1 MAVEI
6 PVIINIDKAFEDAAK
21 RVGVAIRPLQD
32 SIESHTLQTN
42 ITIGNLDNANRG
54 LKELNEYFKELEN
67 AEWSKVGEKL
77 DLSPYINQSIMRLRS
92 LEKELTD
99 IQELRQM
106 EGGSG
111 DFSFAEEYKRV
122 KTEIDGVITGI
133 AAMQKAQAQLNAAMS
148 TGGIQDYL
156 RGLTGSNAEL
166 QKMNQYYR
174 ELEASTAR
182 MSDSI
187 NAIRGRLE
195 TLNAE
200 WNNMTGE
207 ERRSKKGE
215 EILEQARKEKQILKE
230 EALTIDQIL
239 QKEERKAE
247 QIKKGL
253 QQRRY
258 ENAILNA
265 TAVSMRVLQEQER
278 ILSDRLNRTNIKSSK
293 YAELKEQ
300 LEQVRVK
307 MRELQ
312 SEAAATSGVFGI
324 QSRILQN
331 LTSMAS
337 MYVSAFGAIRLVK
350 QIRDV
355 TGELEYQR
363 VALGH
368 LLQDVSKGNALF
380 EQIKE
385 AAIESPFRIKD
396 LVTYTKQLAAYRV
409 EQNELFYTTK
419 RLADISAGL
428 GVDMNRLILAY
439 GQVRAASVLRGQ
451 ELRQFTEAGI
461 PLVQMLAEKFTD
473 LRGEMVSTA
482 DVFKLISQRAVPFSM
497 ISEIFE
503 DLTEKGGMFYKMQE
517 EQAKTLKGRWEKLK
531 DAYDIALQSVG
542 DTESFQRANDAI
554 LSGLRFIADNLRV
567 IIKLV
572 DSAVISWAAYNAVL
586 WLAGSRTKLVA
597 TAEQAAAI
605 ATAVR
610 SKTLSGIVVK
620 ILGQAAAE
628 KALTAA
634 TTQAT
639 IGTNM
644 LSRALGR
651 LKIALLTNPWAVAG
665 AAILTVILA
674 LTRYKK
680 ATDDAT
686 EATNSLN
693 RAVSELNNA
702 NRQYERISGLI
713 KKYEELSKVEERNAA
728 QNETLGRTVKKLA
741 AEYPDLKEKL
751 ENNNLPLKERLAL
764 VEKLNEEEAKRI
776 KAIKDEKEAEL
787 NAAESRLS
795 RAEKNLGTKQQA
807 KNEATDWY
815 NETKATLD
823 SLSADGQSGRS
834 WFMRVLLGPNDYDE
848 TEAALDRLEKHLDKT
863 EEDYNKNKEAVDGL
877 KDSIEE
883 LRKELYGVAEDAPEL
898 EKGWKT
904 ALEQMQLDS
913 RGAQLFTPEQLEGW
927 HRLYDVSNDLE
938 KEWKKLKVDLEGLK
952 AAMPKPGDPNY
963 LSWLEDIYD
972 VTARINGMES
982 IRDKFNFTWKTGSGG
997 RSGKSS
1003 YQADPFIAQMKE
1015 RMKFMQDFKK
1025 GYDDL
1030 SKYMSSAQAEME
1042 ESSVML
1048 GRGQSLG
1055 LSADQ
1060 QLRATNGLSKWY
1072 EDMIEDV
1079 KKKLREKGVSGVSA
1093 TDFLSID
1100 TTKKSKAVQD
1110 LQKLLQQLWDA
1121 KTDYDTSERKKQ
1133 IEDALK
1139 KLSEEIKR
1147 SETAK
1152 NFFEN
1157 VLGLTGDKELAGNL
1171 AVSVYGDPGEEIGT
1185 RIKDSIEGA
1194 LDGMKLDKTSGIGKT
1209 LLDAAGN
1216 MDFREVMKNFD
1227 QVPQDLR
1234 ETVKNAAAV
1243 VEKYNTDTANSYVKL
1258 LMQFDEIG
1266 QKRRTIEDKA
1276 DKDIATLRE
1285 GLALELKAI
1294 NEKMEGEEKEAA
1306 EKAAR
1311 AREEAAEEGV
1321 NRQRELDLL
1330 RTSRD
1335 YRLFFETIGTI
1346 SLASAR
1352 KIAKAERD
1360 IVSAQFEAHEINL
1373 NQYLRALNRIDE
1385 QLKKYED
1392 ERNPI
1397 VTYLTKG
1404 LDGLFEKLK
1413 QTDINLRAFAGNLK
1427 DDEGNFSLPE
1437 GLKEAVNTIGK
1448 IFGGSIFGENIKG
1461 RKNVFDQLKEELKE
1475 NADAWEETLDRVAEK
1490 LGEMGSDM
1498 SRGFG
1503 WAGFWVS
1510 FAGGAV
1516 KSFDQIAQK
1525 SKNTEGEVKEGW
1537 NAVGKFIMTSA
1548 AGMLVGNPLGAG
1560 VLGQLWDVDDA
1571 WERFTSLNEK
1581 AMSGFEKFKSGDII
1595 GAIADNIEGWSEV
1608 FGKNTKAIDRQIK
1621 EQSDN
1626 IEELKYQ
1633 YDRLGVAIEDAFGS
1647 DYIYN
1652 FQKQVEVL
1660 QAQAEAYR
1668 KQAEL
1673 EQQKGDKKRDDEK
1686 IKDYKNSAREIEDQ
1700 ITDMQGQLAEFFTG
1714 TDLTSAARDFAQ
1726 AWIEAYKEFGS
1737 TTDAMREKFDEMIEN
1752 MVVNSLAARLVQGIL
1767 KPIFDEI
1774 DKAAGEGDLSAQ
1786 KIGEISA
1793 LVPTAIEKIDNSL
1806 GTMVSQLSAAGIN
1819 LRQQAG
1825 QFTGISRDIAG
1836 ASEESILG
1844 LAAGVNTANF
1854 YMSHLPAIAENVAAL
1869 RAYIVGDAAATVRT
1883 TASEGPTYEDQMLGY
1898 AANLPM
1904 MRDDMYAIKSLLEKV
1919 ITSAGGK
1926 YYVSIG

>member
-6 PVIINIDKAFEDAAK
+6 PVFIDVEKAFKEAASRLPQAIQPLQKYMDANALYIRVNIDGKKTYIKDILDDSTMSARQLNQALEQVNAWINARAKSGGFDLLGGLTQSEKIHLQVLGALEHRINGVSDASSMMARIYTANIERTKARIEALSASIDALTRKQNQYYKTVNGK
-21 RVGVAIRPLQD
+21 RVP
-32 SIESHTLQTN
+32 
-42 ITIGNLDNANRG
+42 
-54 LKELNEYFKELEN
+54 
-67 AEWSKVGEKL
+67 
-77 DLSPYINQSIMRLRS
+77 
-92 LEKELTD
+92 
-99 IQELRQM
+99 
-106 EGGSG
+106 GGQ
-111 DFSFAEEYKRV
+111 AYER
-122 KTEIDGVITGI
+122 T
-133 AAMQKAQAQLNAAMS
+133 KAQIADA
-148 TGGIQDYL
+148 
-156 RGLTGSNAEL
+156 NAEL
-166 QKMNQYYR
+166 AVTKKSLASLTI
-174 ELEASTAR
+174 ELSKITAGGAAAAS
-182 MSDSI
+182 SVK
-187 NAIRGRLE
+187 AIRTSAMEMADAWRRGSTYIERWNQGLGVANSRLGM
-195 TLNAE
+195 LI
-200 WNNMTGE
+200 
-207 ERRSKKGE
+207 KGS
-215 EILEQARKEKQILKE
+215 ISLM
-230 EALTIDQIL
+230 ALH
-239 QKEERKAE
+239 
-247 QIKKGL
+247 
-253 QQRRY
+253 
-258 ENAILNA
+258 
-265 TAVSMRVLQEQER
+265 
-278 ILSDRLNRTNIKSSK
+278 
-293 YAELKEQ
+293 
-300 LEQVRVK
+300 
-307 MRELQ
+307 
-312 SEAAATSGVFGI
+312 AATSFV
-324 QSRILQN
+324 RN
-331 LTSMAS
+331 
-337 MYVSAFGAIRLVK
+337 IR
-350 QIRDV
+350 QV
-355 TGELEYQR
+355 TAEFEMQR
-363 VALGH
+363 VALGGII
-368 LLQDVSKGNALF
+368 QDTERAEQLF
-380 EQIKE
+380 RQIKA
-385 AAIESPFRIKD
+385 AAIKSPFEIKD
-396 LVTYTKQLAAYRV
+396 LVSFTKQLSAYRI
-409 EQNELFYTTK
+409 ETDQLFDVTMK
-419 RLADISAGL
+419 LADVSAGL
-428 GVDMNRLILAY
+428 GVDMKRLVLAY
-439 GQVRAASVLRGQ
+439 GQVRAAAVLRGQ

-461 PLVQMLAEKFTD
+461 PLVELLAKKFQELGREGTT
-473 LRGEMVSTA
+473 TA
-482 DVFKLISQRAVPFSM
+482 DVFELISKRAVPFSM
-497 ISEIFE
+497 IEEIFN
-503 DLTEKGGMFYKMQE
+503 DMTKAGGMFYKMQE
-517 EQAKTLKGRWEKLK
+517 KQSETLKGQWMKLK
-531 DAYDIALQSVG
+531 DALSIMYDEIGNTSVVHGAMEALLRDAMSLMQNWREVGRSVG
-542 DTESFQRANDAI
+542 VVVSSIIAYKVAI
-554 LSGLRFIADNLRV
+554 INARIAQN
-567 IIKLV
+567 
-572 DSAVISWAAYNAVL
+572 
-586 WLAGSRTKLVA
+586 
-597 TAEQAAAI
+597 
-605 ATAVR
+605 
-610 SKTLSGIVVK
+610 
-620 ILGQAAAE
+620 
-628 KALTAA
+628 ALTAA
-634 TTQAT
+634 EMAEVSLTELNVVGKSRLIAALAGETAAT
-639 IGTNM
+639 KIQVALSKAYVWAKSREMMATNM
-644 LSRALGR
+644 FTKSLYKMIAAMLSNPYALAIAGIVGLIAVFIR
-651 LKIALLTNPWAVAG
+651 LS
-665 AAILTVILA
+665 
-674 LTRYKK
+674 KK
-680 ATDDAT
+680 AEEARMSVDGFKKSLESFTTSNSHARDVDELCDKYETLAKKVDRTEEETQQLIRTSKELGKLYPQMVKGVDAHTGALSLNT
-686 EATNSLN
+686 EAI
-693 RAVSELNNA
+693 RANNA
-702 NRQYERISGLI
+702 
-713 KKYEELSKVEERNAA
+713 
-728 QNETLGRTVKKLA
+728 ETREA
-741 AEYPDLKEKL
+741 I
-751 ENNNLPLKERLAL
+751 RLAL
-764 VEKLNEEEAKRI
+764 EQDK
-776 KAIKDEKEAEL
+776 KEAQNSLDDLLEERDEILKQLESGKKVTAIRVGSGTNLVETTLSDKDKADLGKRLLEL
-787 NAAESRLS
+787 QPQIEEFTKEIGAADVAVQDFQEDLVGPSTPEFFDNAWKLQLS
-795 RAEKNLGTKQQA
+795 RYETTLRSSNDTVKALSNDQIKSFDNQKVALEAVA
-807 KNEATDWY
+807 KEYEGQIALVDFY
-815 NETKATLD
+815 TKALIT
-823 SLSADGQSGRS
+823 ATGARKAQ
-834 WFMRVLLGPNDYDE
+834 
-848 TEAALDRLEKHLDKT
+848 TEAARKDAEDMAALYESILK
-863 EEDYNKNKEAVDGL
+863 DYN
-877 KDSIEE
+877 
-883 LRKELYGVAEDAPEL
+883 
-898 EKGWKT
+898 
-904 ALEQMQLDS
+904 AL
-913 RGAQLFTPEQLEGW
+913 
-927 HRLYDVSNDLE
+927 DL
-938 KEWKKLKVDLEGLK
+938 
-952 AAMPKPGDPNY
+952 
-963 LSWLEDIYD
+963 
-972 VTARINGMES
+972 
-982 IRDKFNFTWKTGSGG
+982 IRSSGG
-997 RSGKSS
+997 GGGSAKT
-1003 YQADPFIAQMKE
+1003 DPFITLMQN
-1015 RMKFMQDFKK
+1015 RIKFMQDFKK

-1030 SKYMSSAQAEME
+1030 SKYMSSAQAEIE
-1042 ESSVML
+1042 ESTIML

-1055 LSADQ
+1055 LNADQ

-1216 MDFREVMKNFD
+1216 MDFREVMKNID

-1234 ETVKNAAAV
+1234 ETVKNAAATI
-1243 VEKYNTDTANSYVKL
+1243 EKYNADTANSYVKL

-1294 NEKMEGEEKEAA
+1294 NEKMEGAEKEAA
-1306 EKAAR
+1306 EKAAK

-1686 IKDYKNSAREIEDQ
+1686 IKGYKNSAREIEDQ
-1700 ITDMQGQLAEFFTG
+1700 IKDMQGQLAEFFTG

-1737 TTDAMREKFDEMIEN
+1737 TTDAMKEKFDEMIEN
-1752 MVVNSLAARLVQGIL
+1752 MVVNSLAAKFIQSIL
-1767 KPIFDEI
+1767 DPLFKQI
-1774 DKAAGEGDLSAQ
+1774 DAAAKDGDLTAQ
-1786 KIGEISA
+1786 EIGEISEQ
-1793 LVPTAIEKIDNSL
+1793 LPGLMGQIDNAL

-1904 MRDDMYAIKSLLEKV
+1904 MRDDMYAIRSLLEKV
-1919 ITSAGGK
+1919 IKPVGTA
-1926 YYVSIG
+1926 YYVSVR

>member
-6 PVIINIDKAFEDAAK
+6 PVIIDIDKAFTDAAA
-21 RVGVAIRPLQD
+21 RVSQAIRPLQSAID
-32 SIESHTLQTN
+32 GQGLHTQ
-42 ITIGNLDNANRG
+42 ITIGNLENSN
-54 LKELNEYFKELEN
+54 KELSELNKYYRELEN
-67 AEWSKVGEKL
+67 ADWSRVGSKL
-77 DLSPYINQSIMRLRS
+77 DLSPYINQALMQLQG
-92 LEKELTD
+92 LEKKLAE
-99 IQELRQM
+99 IQELRKL
-106 EGGSG
+106 EGGRG
-111 DFSFAEEYKRV
+111 DFSFAEEYKQINQ
-122 KTEIDGVITGI
+122 EITNVASSIN
-133 AAMQKAQAQLNAAMS
+133 AMQVAQTQLNS
-148 TGGIQDYL
+148 TLSGNGVFQNHL
-156 RGLTGSNAEL
+156 RSLTETNTEL
-166 QKMNQYYR
+166 VKMREYYR
-174 ELEASTAR
+174 ALERESSQ

-187 NAIRGRLE
+187 NAIKGRISE
-195 TLNAE
+195 LNAE
-200 WNNMTGE
+200 WNQMTKAERQSDRGDKVYQQYRE
-207 ERRSKKGE
+207 EVKALR
-215 EILEQARKEKQILKE
+215 E
-230 EALTIDQIL
+230 EALALSQVY
-239 QKEERKAE
+239 QKELDRDRLRKQGA
-247 QIKKGL
+247 QKL
-253 QQRRY
+253 RY

-265 TAVSMRVLQEQER
+265 TKVSMKVLQEQER
-278 ILSDRLNRTNIKSSK
+278 ILSDRLNRMNIQNSGYAKLKADLDAVRLKMQQLQGTTTGVTNAMAS
-293 YAELKEQ
+293 
-300 LEQVRVK
+300 
-307 MRELQ
+307 Q
-312 SEAAATSGVFGI
+312 STVLR
-324 QSRILQN
+324 Q
-331 LTSMAS
+331 LTSYAS
-337 MYVSAFGAIRLVK
+337 MYISVFGAMRFLK
-350 QIRDV
+350 QIKDV
-355 TGELEYQR
+355 TAELEYQR

-368 LLQDVSKGNALF
+368 LLQDEEYGAQLF
-380 EQIKE
+380 ERIKQ
-385 AAIESPFRIKD
+385 AALESPFRITQ
-396 LVTYTKQLAAYRV
+396 LVTYTKQLAAYRI
-409 EQNELFYTTK
+409 EQENLFDVTK
-419 RLADISAGL
+419 RLADVSAGL

-461 PLVQMLAEKFTD
+461 PLVELLAKKFTE
-473 LRGEMVSTA
+473 LRGYMVSTA
-482 DVFKLISQRAVPFSM
+482 DVFKLISERAVPFSM
-497 ISEIFE
+497 IAEIFE
-503 DLTEKGGMFYKMQE
+503 DLTDKGGMFYEMQKI
-517 EQAKTLKGRWEKLK
+517 QADTLKGKWEKLK
-531 DAYDIALQSVG
+531 DAFDIGLQSIG
-542 DTESFQRANDAI
+542 ESKGLLNFRNELNLLLKALNFLSRNLRLVPKLLEGGTAAWVIYKLAMLATGNATKKVVTSQVRLAAMQRA
-554 LSGLRFIADNLRV
+554 
-567 IIKLV
+567 
-572 DSAVISWAAYNAVL
+572 SATGAKVGS
-586 WLAGSRTKLVA
+586 LAHR
-597 TAEQAAAI
+597 
-605 ATAVR
+605 R
-610 SKTLSGIVVK
+610 
-620 ILGQAAAE
+620 
-628 KALTAA
+628 LTAA
-634 TTQAT
+634 YLAQDAAANKLTLTLAR
-639 IGTNM
+639 
-644 LSRALGR
+644 LRVALW
-651 LKIALLTNPWAVAG
+651 TNPWIAAAAAVAG
-665 AAILTVILA
+665 LA
-674 LTRYKK
+674 VSFLSFRKN
-680 ATDDAT
+680 ADDAVSSAQDMET
-686 EATNSLN
+686 AIEGMNKANS
-693 RAVSELNNA
+693 RAVKEKKLIESYEKLSKNTNRTAEENTRLADTIFKLKEAYPELIEQIGNENVA
-702 NRQYERISGLI
+702 LKDQVKALDDARKAKLDATREEAEQLLAIEESKNVDLR
-713 KKYEELSKVEERNAA
+713 KKQEEAREEYLTAFSKFVNDAKNVAADTAEGEEL
-728 QNETLGRTVKKLA
+728 
-741 AEYPDLKEKL
+741 
-751 ENNNLPLKERLAL
+751 
-764 VEKLNEEEAKRI
+764 
-776 KAIKDEKEAEL
+776 
-787 NAAESRLS
+787 
-795 RAEKNLGTKQQA
+795 TKQ
-807 KNEATDWY
+807 
-815 NETKATLD
+815 
-823 SLSADGQSGRS
+823 
-834 WFMRVLLGPNDYDE
+834 LLGEDYAD
-848 TEAALDRLEKHLDKT
+848 LISSDRLEKFETKSREAAEEAWGKLD
-863 EEDYNKNKEAVDGL
+863 EVNQ
-877 KDSIEE
+877 
-883 LRKELYGVAEDAPEL
+883 EL
-898 EKGWKT
+898 EKSDR
-904 ALEQMQLDS
+904 LIS
-913 RGAQLFTPEQLEGW
+913 RLKAQLNPEEANKDLEEWQNQILKIQAAKIAQGEVPLFTEDDVKGFSSVYDMSQKLEKKMKDLTVSIAGMKAMLASLPEGSPAWLSTDSDIKREEKQLEVGQ
-927 HRLYDVSNDLE
+927 DIKDLFHLIF
-938 KEWKKLKVDLEGLK
+938 KSSSGKK
-952 AAMPKPGDPNY
+952 
-963 LSWLEDIYD
+963 
-972 VTARINGMES
+972 
-982 IRDKFNFTWKTGSGG
+982 GSGT
-997 RSGKSS
+997 
-1003 YQADPFIAQMKE
+1003 DPFITLMQN
-1015 RMKFMQDFKK
+1015 RIKFMQDFKK

-1030 SKYMSSAQAEME
+1030 SKYMSSAQAEIE
-1042 ESSVML
+1042 ESTIML

-1060 QLRATNGLSKWY
+1060 QLRAANGLSKWY

-1093 TDFLSID
+1093 TDFLSVD

-1216 MDFREVMKNFD
+1216 MDFREVMKNID

-1294 NEKMEGEEKEAA
+1294 NEKMEGAEKEAA
-1306 EKAAR
+1306 EKAAK

-1413 QTDINLRAFAGNLK
+1413 QTDIHLRAFAGNLK

-1686 IKDYKNSAREIEDQ
+1686 IKGYKNSAREIEDQ
-1700 ITDMQGQLAEFFTG
+1700 IKDMQGQLAEFFTG

-1737 TTDAMREKFDEMIEN
+1737 TTDAMKEKFDDMIEN
-1752 MVVNSLAARLVQGIL
+1752 MVVNSLAARLIQGVL
-1767 KPIFDEI
+1767 DPLFKQI
-1774 DKAAGEGDLSAQ
+1774 DAAAQGGDLTAQ
-1786 KIGEISA
+1786 EMGAIA
-1793 LVPTAIEKIDNSL
+1793 TQVPGLMDQINNSM
-1806 GTMVSQLSAAGIN
+1806 GTLMGQLTTAGIN

-1904 MRDDMYAIKSLLEKV
+1904 MRDDMYAIRSLLEKV
-1919 ITSAGGK
+1919 IKPVGSA
-1926 YYVSIG
+1926 YYVSVR